1 MPRAPDFWAAG
12 SQSALP
18 ALLAPLAWLYGA
30 AQSHR
35 RRNARPVDIGIPVI
49 SVGNLVAGGA
59 GKTPT
64 ALALALLLRKL
75 GRNPAFVSRGYG
87 GSQTGP
93 LQVDASKHTAS
104 DVGDEPLLLAAT
116 APTWI
121 GRDRP
126 AAALLAKQAGHDL
139 IIADDAHQ
147 THALAR
153 RLNLLVVD
161 AGYGF
166 GNGRLLP
173 AGPLRESIED
183 GLARSHAVIRIGQDT
198 VAPKRF
204 GTLPVFQARLR
215 PDPED
220 VAAFKGQRM
229 LAFAGIGRPEKFF
242 QSVIDTGADVVEM
255 QAFAD
260 HAAYTPDRIMRLVEE
275 AHRLNAMPVTTAK
288 DLMRFPLEARA
299 MVRCLR
305 VDLDFDDEAG
315 LLAFLRERLQHV

>member
-12 SQSALP
+12 SRSALP
-18 ALLAPLAWLYGA
+18 ALLAPLAWLYGT
-30 AQSHR
+30 AQDSR
-35 RRNARPVDIGIPVI
+35 RRSAKPMDIGIPVI

-64 ALALALLLRKL
+64 ALALALLARKL

-87 GSQTGP
+87 GKLQGP
-93 LQVDASKHTAS
+93 LQVDPAKHSAD
-104 DVGDEPLLLAAT
+104 DVGDEPLLLAAC

-126 AAALLAKQAGHDL
+126 SAALLAKAGGHDL

-153 RLNLLVVD
+153 KLNLLVVD

-173 AGPLRESIED
+173 AGPLRESIAD
-183 GLARSHAVIRIGQDT
+183 GLARTDAVIRIGQGD
-198 VAPKRF
+198 APKSY
-204 GTLPVFQARLR
+204 GALPVFQARLR

-220 VAAFKGQRM
+220 AAAFKGQRM

-242 QSVIDTGADVVEM
+242 QSLIETGADLAAM
-255 QAFAD
+255 HAFAD
-260 HAAYTPDRIMRLVEE
+260 HAAYTPDRVMRLVEE
-275 AHRLNAMPVTTAK
+275 ASRLNALPVTTAK
-288 DLMRFPLEARA
+288 DLVRFPPEARA

-305 VDLDFDDEAG
+305 VDLDFDDEAAFA
-315 LLAFLRERLQHV
+315 AFLRERLHHA

>member
-18 ALLAPLAWLYGA
+18 ALLAPLAWLYGM
-30 AQSHR
+30 AQASR
-35 RRNARPVDIGIPVI
+35 RRSASPVDIGIPVI

-75 GRNPAFVSRGYG
+75 GYHPAFVSRGYG
-87 GSQTGP
+87 GKLQGP
-93 LQVDASKHTAS
+93 LHVDPAKHSAD
-104 DVGDEPLLLAAT
+104 DVGDEPLLLAAC

-126 AAALLAKQAGHDL
+126 AAALQAKAAGHDL

-153 RLNLLVVD
+153 KLNLLVVD

-166 GNGRLLP
+166 GNGSLLP
-173 AGPLRESIED
+173 AGPLRESLAD
-183 GLARSHAVIRIGQDT
+183 GLARSDAVIRIGQGD
-198 VAPKRF
+198 AAKSY
-204 GTLPVFQARLR
+204 GTLPVFQASLR

-220 VAAFKGQRM
+220 AAAFKGQRL

-242 QSVIDTGADVVEM
+242 HSLHDTGADLVAM
-255 QAFAD
+255 HAFAD
-260 HAAYTPDRIMRLVEE
+260 HAEYTPDRIMRLVEE
-275 AHRLNAMPVTTAK
+275 ANRLNALPVTTAK
-288 DLMRFPLEARA
+288 DLMRFPPEARA